1 MQCMQCAGGPGAACS
16 CMCPKL
22 PGRVLR
28 CTPGGTS
35 TALLSLRRWLGTARS
50 RVGQKLSDLTS
61 QRVVVGILTMLF
73 FIPGFASNYMLWGT
87 YTSLAGGGLQ
97 MLHDLFIA
105 QGNSSSFV
113 TVRCLAIPALTCARV
128 SIPSQTGFRTL
139 SWGSLEL
146 RNHVMQLCRHMHE
159 RATDAACATGR

>member
-1 MQCMQCAGGPGAACS
+1 MACS
-16 CMCPKL
+16 CTRPKL
-22 PGRVLR
+22 LGLR
-28 CTPGGTS
+28 PRRAPGGTS

-113 TVRCLAIPALTCARV
+113 MCPPLGRPCPRNFRVRMT
-128 SIPSQTGFRTL
+128 
-139 SWGSLEL
+139 SWGGLTPL
-146 RNHVMQLCRHMHE
+146 
-159 RATDAACATGR
+159 

>member
-1 MQCMQCAGGPGAACS
+1 MQVGLIRKAFACLVTQSKCLRNQWLWCASGFGTACN
-16 CMCPKL
+16 CTRPKQTGL
-22 PGRVLR
+22 LR
-28 CTPGGTS
+28 RAPGGMS
-35 TALLSLRRWLGTARS
+35 TALLPLRRWLGTARS

-113 TVRCLAIPALTCARV
+113 TVCHLAIPALA
-128 SIPSQTGFRTL
+128 
-139 SWGSLEL
+139 
-146 RNHVMQLCRHMHE
+146 
-159 RATDAACATGR
+159 

>member
-1 MQCMQCAGGPGAACS
+1 M
-16 CMCPKL
+16 
-22 PGRVLR
+22 
-28 CTPGGTS
+28 S
-35 TALLSLRRWLGTARS
+35 TAPLSLRRWLGTARS

-113 TVRCLAIPALTCARV
+113 TVRHVAIL
-128 SIPSQTGFRTL
+128 PSHTL
-139 SWGSLEL
+139 EYDFHRGGSG
-146 RNHVMQLCRHMHE
+146 RCRG
-159 RATDAACATGR
+159 AV